1 MELQKKKS
9 GTYET
14 IKTWS
19 ASKTGTYL
27 SVAEKRTINLLSD
40 YRLKT
45 TLPPERKPGLLTR
58 THLKLKENDYE
69 NFKTINHSF
78 FMHIICNRQLF
89 NCICCG

>member
-19 ASKTGTYL
+19 VSKTGTYL
-27 SVAEKRTINLLSD
+27 SVAEKRAINLLAD

-45 TLPPERKPGLLTR
+45 TFTAGMETR
-58 THLKLKENDYE
+58 VAYAYP
-69 NFKTINHSF
+69 S
-78 FMHIICNRQLF
+78 
-89 NCICCG
+89 

>member
-45 TLPPERKPGLLTR
+45 TFTAGTETR
-58 THLKLKENDYE
+58 VAYAYP
-69 NFKTINHSF
+69 S
-78 FMHIICNRQLF
+78 
-89 NCICCG
+89 